1 MAQTNFFMMKYI
13 LPVLILLIAGSVSA
27 LHTQPQVAFDR
38 GLEELY
44 RGNTTQALDIWYQ
57 AYEKEGGVDSRIGFE
72 FIRVVTEKRM
82 KSYYEDATRL
92 YYRALVDAEGID
104 SRVAMRQEIERMR
117 PLVGDGVHRQWM
129 SWWEERDRRLGAD
142 MRGYWVQE
150 DPTPSRDS
158 NERLIEHWE
167 RIADARERFNRN
179 SRTIYGTDERAL
191 IYIRYGEPDRS
202 KNGILTI
209 QNFNI
214 QRWLQNQLN
223 PYAEGESRGQ
233 ASSSWEDSPV
243 ADRDYTGRLMDA
255 IYEFHRYP
263 EYEVWFY
270 EDIATEGDDPVPFIF
285 GTDIRTDEF
294 RLQRSVEDFIPERA
308 YNPERTHSYEDG
320 VEFTRVG
327 ITPALMLQ
335 MLYYEQLVDV
345 DPFFNERL
353 NSLRDDVL
361 EQGLEALRG
370 MDLAFKAESREIINQ
385 RALSAPRERS
395 TYSGL
400 IPRIPFDVYQ
410 YRFLDEDG
418 EPYLLTYVESDPQEA
433 FLIDFHRNRARMNAE
448 DSDLPEGEDIRS
460 AFPYYELI
468 HSLQSYDE
476 NWNRIESSSDEP
488 PIILSRS
495 GVENRDV
502 ARSMY
507 RSSHSSRANKSASVE
522 LMNYD
527 PDTRTVY
534 ETPFNPAL
542 RGMNRLQFRISE
554 PLVHQ
559 ADSLEM
565 ADLVLGFESEYT
577 TEPFP
582 FQVANNALIPS
593 DETLVLH
600 FEVYNLKRR
609 SDETRFT
616 EFELTYRILP
626 VDENGDTRTDQAEFV
641 LTLNFTNEDEDVIED
656 LEIETADLRPGL
668 YDLRVH
674 VTDTVTGREKER
686 EIRFE
691 VVD

>member
-1 MAQTNFFMMKYI
+1 MAQTNFSMMKYI
-13 LPVLILLIAGSVSA
+13 LTALLTVAAAVLVNA
-27 LHTQPQVAFDR
+27 QPQVAYDR

-57 AYEKEGGVDSRIGFE
+57 AYERDGGVDSRIGFE
-72 FIRVVTEKRM
+72 YIRVVTEERM

-92 YYRALVDAEGID
+92 YYRALVDADGID
-104 SRVAMRQEIERMR
+104 SRVAMRQEVERMR
-117 PLVGDGVHRQWM
+117 PLVGDGVYRQWM
-129 SWWEERDRRLGAD
+129 DWWEDRDRRLGPD
-142 MRGYWVQE
+142 IRGYWVQE

-167 RIADARERFNRN
+167 RIAEARQRFNRN

-214 QRWLQNQLN
+214 QQWLQNQLN
-223 PYAEGESRGQ
+223 PYTE
-233 ASSSWEDSPV
+233 EDSGNRSSTSRDDMPT
-243 ADRDYTGRLMDA
+243 ADRDYAGRLMDA

-270 EDIATEGDDPVPFIF
+270 ESIGGEGDEPVPFIF
-285 GTDIRTDEF
+285 GTDIRSDEF

-308 YNPERTHSYEDG
+308 YHPDRSRQQDG

-353 NSLRDDVL
+353 NSLRDNVL
-361 EQGLEALRG
+361 EQGIDALRG
-370 MDLAFKAESREIINQ
+370 MDLAFKAESREKINQ

-400 IPRIPFDVYQ
+400 IPRIPFEVYQ
-410 YRFLDEDG
+410 YRFLDDDG
-418 EPYLLTYVESDPQEA
+418 EPYLLTYIESDPQEA
-433 FLIDFHRNRARMNAE
+433 FMIDFHRNRSRMESEAE
-448 DSDLPEGEDIRS
+448 LPEGEDVRS

-468 HSLQSYDE
+468 HSLQRYDE
-476 NWNRIESSSDEP
+476 NWNRVSSDVDEP

-495 GVENRDV
+495 GSGNREV

-507 RSSHSSRANKSASVE
+507 RSEHKERVNRSASAE

-542 RGMNRLQFRISE
+542 RGLGRLQFRVPE
-554 PLVHQ
+554 PLVNYP
-559 ADSLEM
+559 DSLEM
-565 ADLVLGFESEYT
+565 ADLVLGFESERV
-577 TEPFP
+577 TEPFS

-600 FEVYNLKRR
+600 FEVYNLERR
-609 SDETRFT
+609 ADDTQFT

-626 VDENGDTRTDQAEFV
+626 VDENGETRTDQAEFV
-641 LTLNFTNEDEDVIED
+641 LTLNFTNEYETVIED

-674 VTDTVTGREKER
+674 VTDTVTGQEKER

-691 VVD
+691 VID

>member
-1 MAQTNFFMMKYI
+1 MAQTNFSIMKYI
-13 LPVLILLIAGSVSA
+13 LTALLTVATTA
-27 LHTQPQVAFDR
+27 LVNAQPQVAYDR

-57 AYEKEGGVDSRIGFE
+57 AYERDGGVDSRIGFE
-72 FIRVVTEKRM
+72 FIRVVTEEGM

-92 YYRALVDAEGID
+92 YYRALVDADGID
-104 SRVAMRQEIERMR
+104 SRVAMRQEVERMR
-117 PLVGDGVHRQWM
+117 PLVGDGVYRQWM
-129 SWWEERDRRLGAD
+129 DWWEDRDRRLGPD
-142 MRGYWVQE
+142 IRGYWVQE

-167 RIADARERFNRN
+167 RIAEARQRFNRN

-214 QRWLQNQLN
+214 QQWLQNQLN
-223 PYAEGESRGQ
+223 PYTEDDSGNRSSTSR
-233 ASSSWEDSPV
+233 DDMPT
-243 ADRDYTGRLMDA
+243 ADRDYAGRLMDA

-270 EDIATEGDDPVPFIF
+270 ESIGGEGDEPVPFIF
-285 GTDIRTDEF
+285 GTDIRSDEF

-308 YNPERTHSYEDG
+308 YHPDRAREQDG

-353 NSLRDDVL
+353 NSLRDNVL
-361 EQGLEALRG
+361 EQGIDALRG
-370 MDLAFKAESREIINQ
+370 MDLAFKAESREKINQ

-418 EPYLLTYVESDPQEA
+418 EPYLLTYIESDPQEA
-433 FLIDFHRNRARMNAE
+433 FMIDFHRNRSRMESEAE
-448 DSDLPEGEDIRS
+448 LPEGEDVRS
-460 AFPYYELI
+460 AFPFYELI
-468 HSLQSYDE
+468 HSLQQYDE
-476 NWNRIESSSDEP
+476 NWNRISSDVDEP

-495 GVENRDV
+495 SSDSREV

-507 RSSHSSRANKSASVE
+507 RSEHKERVNKSASAE

-542 RGMNRLQFRISE
+542 RGLNRLQFRVPE
-554 PLVHQ
+554 PLVNYP
-559 ADSLEM
+559 DSLEM
-565 ADLVLGFESEYT
+565 ADLVLGFESERV
-577 TEPFP
+577 TEPFS

-600 FEVYNLKRR
+600 FEVYNLERR
-609 SDETRFT
+609 ADDTQFT

-626 VDENGDTRTDQAEFV
+626 VDENGETRTDQAEFV
-641 LTLNFTNEDEDVIED
+641 LTLNFTNEYETVIED

-674 VTDTVTGREKER
+674 VTDTVTGQEKER

-691 VVD
+691 VID